1 MFETFIFIFL
11 KCSAAQ
17 IWAQILVFLR
27 FLLRPFTFAA
37 VFWGAA
43 TMERDAG
50 TKPEKVR
57 KSALRKSGSGDKP
70 KSSSKQGKDTAKSL
84 MKAEKADQKKK
95 ATKTS
100 KELRAEVLKRA
111 TAANSKARHSSS
123 TTSSSSKKDKDKSQ
137 KIEKPKENKGSQATK
152 KEKKEKKEKK
162 VRKDNKILKKEK
174 KGSKEKDSK
183 KEKEEVTPSPKAA
196 LLQKALSKESTPPP
210 VTPPAKR
217 LRMKSPA
224 GSQATDASTDHYAGK
239 KERAAAAMHE
249 RLYEK
254 LEEAVDDAELH
265 AEMDAAGMLD
275 LLEDLKSKAKGS
287 ETAEADALKK
297 SQQEPNN
304 EEQVQVA
311 EELEALSPGSADT
324 DEILGTLGV
333 SSEEEGDEEGED
345 DNESQEEEDEGAEE
359 ETEDEAASDPEDDDD
374 DEDGKGDADED
385 EAERGNEHDGGEE
398 TDSEDSTSE
407 AEETE
412 APEVIDQDKV
422 TEESSTKKA
431 DQEDKETQ
439 GQSTALVAAV
449 AKTGES
455 NTEKVRNSFWVALDL
470 GRIYNRFACQHFY

>member
-1 MFETFIFIFL
+1 
-11 KCSAAQ
+11 
-17 IWAQILVFLR
+17 
-27 FLLRPFTFAA
+27 
-37 VFWGAA
+37 
-43 TMERDAG
+43 
-50 TKPEKVR
+50 
-57 KSALRKSGSGDKP
+57 
-70 KSSSKQGKDTAKSL
+70 

-137 KIEKPKENKGSQATK
+137 KIEKPKENKGSQAT
-152 KEKKEKKEKK
+152 KKEKKEKK

-324 DEILGTLGV
+324 DEILATLGV

-359 ETEDEAASDPEDDDD
+359 ETEDEAASAPEDDDD
-374 DEDGKGDADED
+374 DEEDGKGDADED

-398 TDSEDSTSE
+398 TDSEDSSPSE